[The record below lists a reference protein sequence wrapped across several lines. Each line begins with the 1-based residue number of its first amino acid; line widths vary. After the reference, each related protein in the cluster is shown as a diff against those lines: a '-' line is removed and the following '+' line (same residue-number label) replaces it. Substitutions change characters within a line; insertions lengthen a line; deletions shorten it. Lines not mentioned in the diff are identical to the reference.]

1 MFSGL
6 YSWHSFFK
14 KPLDMLH
21 YLVTK
26 VQGSIHVCAV
36 LWYPR
41 IAVPMGLKRGPIPP
55 FLSGQLCI
63 VQEGGEFRKAAP
75 EEIAKRRI
83 VKARRGGAAPA
94 SEAGNTSAD
103 EPAKP
108 AAAAFSWAA
117 AATTKGVS
125 PEACELIDRLG
136 SSSCLWL
143 IFVLGQSPMFVA
155 KLLLLSERKGL
166 TGVRVHANL
175 DTDEDKEAGN
185 GESAKADGKGKAG
198 EGEAGKAQE
207 SKETAEDG
215 SAAPAEKKPLFTFS
229 AFGTGSSFG
238 SSTAPAFS
246 FASAAASGAAA
257 AKPFAFGMGLSNG
270 FSFGTGGMAS
280 FSSVGTQGWNTS
292 AEKKDDDE
300 DGKDG
305 EGGEEDAESEV
316 AVKKGDGVVQ
326 LEEVETCTGEENER
340 CVFQVRAKLFT
351 FGKPHAADG
360 EGEEKE
366 AAVADAPK
374 VPGGGGKDS
383 VGVWNV
389 TGIGNL
395 RINVPKD
402 ESSGARPRIVM
413 RRQKT
418 FQVCLNTY
426 LFESMLCDKAGPKDV
441 RFTVRPHTDPYIYI
455 YIYI

>member
-1 MFSGL
+1 MNPKS
-6 YSWHSFFK
+6 
-14 KPLDMLH
+14 
-21 YLVTK
+21 
-26 VQGSIHVCAV
+26 
-36 LWYPR
+36 
-41 IAVPMGLKRGPIPP
+41 
-55 FLSGQLCI
+55 
-63 VQEGGEFRKAAP
+63 
-75 EEIAKRRI
+75 
-83 VKARRGGAAPA
+83 
-94 SEAGNTSAD
+94 
-103 EPAKP
+103 
-108 AAAAFSWAA
+108 
-117 AATTKGVS
+117 
-125 PEACELIDRLG
+125 
-136 SSSCLWL
+136 
-143 IFVLGQSPMFVA
+143 
-155 KLLLLSERKGL
+155 
-166 TGVRVHANL
+166 
-175 DTDEDKEAGN
+175 DEDKEAGS
-185 GESAKADGKGKAG
+185 GQSDKTDGNGKAG
-198 EGEAGKAQE
+198 EGEEGKKQE
-207 SKETAEDG
+207 SKEETAEG

-246 FASAAASGAAA
+246 FSSAPAAGAAA

-280 FSSVGTQGWNTS
+280 FTSVGTQGWNTS
-292 AEKKDDDE
+292 TEKKDEDE

-305 EGGEEDAESEV
+305 DGGEEDAESEV

-366 AAVADAPK
+366 AAAADAPK
-374 VPGGGGKDS
+374 AGSKDGP
-383 VGVWNV
+383 GVWNV

-441 RFTVRPHTDPYIYI
+441 RFTVRHHAYPYKKLKLLSKIF
-455 YIYI
+455 